1 MGVLNIYDIR
11 FAHNVSA
18 WGVYIYIA
26 PTRKRRMHKVIFQMA
41 TAGTESAVY
50 DWLVDNV
57 PVNHPV
63 QR

>member
-26 PTRKRRMHKVIFQMA
+26 HKVIFQMA

-50 DWLVDNV
+50 NWLVDNV

>member
-1 MGVLNIYDIR
+1 MSLRGVYI
-11 FAHNVSA
+11 
-18 WGVYIYIA
+18 YIYIA
-26 PTRKRRMHKVIFQMA
+26 PTRKRRTHKVIFQMA